1 MQYPTVNKIDTLEAA
16 LGQRIGKEEARD
28 WIREQSKPYREL
40 MSYYRCALMEVETK
54 FRVLSEELSIDN
66 EVNPIEEIKSRLKSP
81 ESIVEKAARRGINLT
96 VEDIEKFMTDIAGV
110 RVICSYESDVSML
123 ADALLRQSDVG
134 LVEKKDYI
142 ANPKPNGY
150 RSLHL
155 IIAIPIFLHDRT
167 KIMKVEV
174 QLRTLSMN
182 VWATL
187 EHKLAYKKD
196 ATPHDTEAHE
206 NLLRCADLSA
216 ELDRLMSE
224 THQLVNR

>member
-1 MQYPTVNKIDTLEAA
+1 MQYPTVNKIDNLEAA
-16 LGQRIGKEEARD
+16 LGQRIGNERARD
-28 WIREQSKPYREL
+28 WVRQQSKPYREL

-66 EVNPIEEIKSRLKSP
+66 EMNPVEAIRSRLKSP
-81 ESIVEKAARRGINLT
+81 ESIVEKAGRRNIDLT
-96 VEDIEKFMTDIAGV
+96 VENIEKHINDIAGV
-110 RVICSYESDVSML
+110 RVICSYESDVYML
-123 ADALLRQSDVG
+123 AEALLRQNDVG
-134 LVEKKDYI
+134 LVERKDYI
-142 ANPKPNGY
+142 AHPKANGY

-155 IIAIPIFLHDRT
+155 IVAIPIFLHDRT
-167 KIMKVEV
+167 KVMKVEV
-174 QLRTLSMN
+174 QLRTLAMN

-196 ATPHDTEAHE
+196 ATPHDAEARE
-206 NLLRCADLSA
+206 NLQKCAQLSA

>member
-1 MQYPTVNKIDTLEAA
+1 MQYPTVNKIDNLEAA
-16 LGQRIGKEEARD
+16 LGQRIGNERARD
-28 WIREQSKPYREL
+28 WVREQSKPYREL

-81 ESIVEKAARRGINLT
+81 ESIVEKAERRGIALT
-96 VEDIEKFMTDIAGV
+96 VDDIEKHMNDIAGV
-110 RVICSYESDVSML
+110 RVICSYESDVYML

-142 ANPKPNGY
+142 ANPKGNGY

-174 QLRTLSMN
+174 QLRTLAMN

-196 ATPHDTEAHE
+196 ATPHDEEAHR
-206 NLLRCADLSA
+206 NLLKCAELTS